1 MAYILERFGTL
12 TLPIYNPRYSLDTVA
27 AKNTIVRTIV
37 GGFDTVG
44 AAQAVMDLPQVINY
58 RAVILEDSV
67 SAWRT
72 AIDALRTQSR
82 KRAKLYRRAWDTDE
96 IQFCTAR
103 FVEAQTER
111 DFQQARIYDVRLR
124 FLQQSPWV
132 GHDHSLWTLDAGELL
147 DDALYLDD
155 GGYSVTLNTSPKSLI
170 VTNGGNRAT
179 SDVRLT
185 ITAGAADI
193 TALTIACG
201 DAEMSFSGT
210 VSVGDVLVIDSGAQ
224 AVTDDGVAAYGSFA
238 LTSNHSIDEWIRL
251 EPGDN
256 TITVTKTG
264 GSTNSTLLVEF
275 QDGWE

>member
-12 TLPIYNPRYSLDTVA
+12 TLPVYNPRYSLDTVE
-27 AKNTIVRTIV
+27 AKNTIVKTV
-37 GGFDTVG
+37 AGGFDTAG
-44 AAQAVMDLPQVINY
+44 DGEAALDLPQAINY
-58 RAVILEDSV
+58 RGVILEDSL

-72 AIDALRTQSR
+72 AIDTLRAQSR
-82 KRAKLYRRAWDTDE
+82 KRARLYRRSWDTDE
-96 IQFCTAR
+96 VQFCTAR
-103 FVEAQTER
+103 FMSAQTER

-124 FLQQSPWV
+124 FLQQTPWV
-132 GHDHSLWTLDAGELL
+132 GHDHTAWTLDSGEIL

-155 GGYSVTLNTSPKSLI
+155 SGYTFTLDTSPKS
-170 VTNGGNRAT
+170 VVVVNGGNRAT
-179 SDVRLT
+179 SNVRLS
-185 ITAGAADI
+185 ITAGSANI

-201 DAEMSFSGT
+201 DAEFVCGAT